1 MPGKSII
8 LDVCHNIQ
16 GFNAVLENIR
26 VMMPNVRKVK
36 VAFAIS
42 KKKSIEDVVELFDHE
57 ELISEVHVLSRPHMR
72 LVDAQKAHDQMS
84 NLGSKKLQ
92 PIIGNISQSLDHLV
106 PNLESDELLIICGSF
121 YIMSDVREYFSI

>member
-57 ELISEVHVLSRPHMR
+57 ELIS
-72 LVDAQKAHDQMS
+72 
-84 NLGSKKLQ
+84 
-92 PIIGNISQSLDHLV
+92 
-106 PNLESDELLIICGSF
+106 
-121 YIMSDVREYFSI
+121 